1 MADESEKDLDTI
13 VNHFKKKNVHMVVNH
28 PQEYPDTWELEEIE
42 NKSDVHGAGSEAIQ
56 HLAMAADKHKKHI
69 YLLPAGRKGQQKH
82 LTDYYGRHGF
92 KKFQDPVSGLGLM
105 VRRPGAKMNL
115 DEGAAG
121 SKLSKHSVTCPSCE
135 GKKKEDCK
143 RCKGAGKL
151 EGNVKLPMDKQNT
164 GAKSRIAWI
173 KEAEDHTG
181 KHQDIYF
188 TQKEKDQQL
197 RFIKSK
203 KAHAEGEQ
211 IKKYRENLE
220 KDPHHQADMYMSKLK
235 SSIKES
241 IPTNCIGAGAIDTFD
256 PILQIRNANR
266 KDRIKN
272 MWRRKLLS
280 EKP

>member
-1 MADESEKDLDTI
+1 MADESEKDLNKI
-13 VNHFKKKNVHMVVNH
+13 VNHFEKKGVRMFVSPSSNS
-28 PQEYPDTWELEEIE
+28 EWDLEEIE
-42 NKSDVHGAGSEAIQ
+42 NRSDIHGAGSEALQ
-56 HLAMAADKHKKHI
+56 HLAMAADKYNKHI
-69 YLLPAGRKGQQKH
+69 TLIPAGRKGQQKH
-82 LTDYYGRHGF
+82 LTDYYKRHGF
-92 KKFQDPVSGLGLM
+92 KTHPKDPELM
-105 VRRPGAKMNL
+105 IRRPGAKMNL